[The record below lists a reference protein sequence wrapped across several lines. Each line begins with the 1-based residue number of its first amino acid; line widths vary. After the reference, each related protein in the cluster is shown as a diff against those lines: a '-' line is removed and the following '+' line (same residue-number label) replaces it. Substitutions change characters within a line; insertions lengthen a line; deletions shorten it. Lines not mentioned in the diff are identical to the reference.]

1 MFEVPLFAIL
11 TIFGQISL
19 FGVITVLLE
28 KSNRPVYSGSKLSF
42 DYYANIGSEYALK
55 MTLPHILNRATMV
68 DQNRLNSLI
77 LALVGVRV
85 GIGHV
90 GSSTF

>member
-1 MFEVPLFAIL
+1 MGMLEIPLFAIL
-11 TIFGQISL
+11 GQIPL
-19 FGVITVLLE
+19 FGITTVLPK
-28 KSNRPVYSGSKLSF
+28 KSNRSVYSGSKRIF
-42 DYYANIGSEYALK
+42 YYYANIGSEYALK